1 MPVQDTDHADFWPL
15 FARVL
20 GRPVPPGDYTPADLP
35 EWDSLRHVEL
45 IFELEAH
52 YGIDVPQ
59 DRIAAMF
66 EGTGAILAHLRESA
80 ARPG

>member
-1 MPVQDTDHADFWPL
+1 MPAQETNHADFWPL

-20 GRPVPPGDYTPADLP
+20 GRPVPPGEYTPADLP

-59 DRIAAMF
+59 DRIAALF
-66 EGTGAILAHLRESA
+66 DGTNAILAHLSESA
-80 ARPG
+80 ARRG